1 LATASASPGRRSA
14 PGRGIAARRAG
25 ALAERHAYLTALLLA
40 LLLAAVSLALP
51 FSPSYD
57 PWAWLIWGREI
68 AHGWLSTVGGPT
80 WKPLPVLFTTP
91 FSLAGAAA
99 PALWL
104 GVARAGGIFAL
115 LAAGMLARRLGGSR
129 AAAGLALAGVLV
141 LGGFADSVAAGESE
155 GLLCALIL
163 LATLRHL
170 DGARRQSLALVFLAG
185 LLRPEVWPLL
195 VLYGAWVSRRERGV
209 RLSLLALLALT
220 LALWFLPELWGS
232 GSLLRGA
239 RWAQFPR
246 AGSAARAACPFC
258 AELAQH
264 AWPLVLSPFKVGL
277 LALAAAP
284 LLRGRRD
291 GGVRTAGALAVLALA
306 WIVEEAVLTQ
316 LGFSGSDRYLLA
328 PCTLLIVAGS
338 AGWRVLA
345 GWLLAL
351 RRAAGKVPSVAA
363 AAGLGGLLVAL
374 SLVGAQRLVHPGA
387 VVGEQRRGAALRGEV
402 SEVIASGRP
411 LTACGAIA
419 TNPSDVPLLA
429 WQLDARLREVESGP
443 GAAVVVQAPS
453 PSSRQRLPGVGAGY
467 RLRSRSGAV
476 SVYSRCG

>member
-1 LATASASPGRRSA
+1 
-14 PGRGIAARRAG
+14 
-25 ALAERHAYLTALLLA
+25 
-40 LLLAAVSLALP
+40 
-51 FSPSYD
+51 
-57 PWAWLIWGREI
+57 
-68 AHGWLSTVGGPT
+68 
-80 WKPLPVLFTTP
+80 
-91 FSLAGAAA
+91 
-99 PALWL
+99 
-104 GVARAGGIFAL
+104 
-115 LAAGMLARRLGGSR
+115 
-129 AAAGLALAGVLV
+129 
-141 LGGFADSVAAGESE
+141 
-155 GLLCALIL
+155 
-163 LATLRHL
+163 
-170 DGARRQSLALVFLAG
+170 
-185 LLRPEVWPLL
+185 VWPLL

-246 AGSAARAACPFC
+246 AGSAARAGCPFC

-338 AGWRVLA
+338 AGWRGLA

-351 RRAAGKVPSVAA
+351 RRAAGKVPAVAA